1 MLGGSC
7 QNSPETQPFPTIMEL
22 SHEGQMGREG
32 QPQASGRR
40 ERECISLFYRG
51 GSKAQKGKVTCY
63 RSHSWRRLSL
73 SLGPA
78 LTSLPHLDGPQSQHV
93 LLI

>member
-40 ERECISLFYRG
+40 ERDAFPSFTEEEVRHRKAKSLATGHTAG
-51 GSKAQKGKVTCY
+51 GS
-63 RSHSWRRLSL
+63 
-73 SLGPA
+73 
-78 LTSLPHLDGPQSQHV
+78 
-93 LLI
+93 